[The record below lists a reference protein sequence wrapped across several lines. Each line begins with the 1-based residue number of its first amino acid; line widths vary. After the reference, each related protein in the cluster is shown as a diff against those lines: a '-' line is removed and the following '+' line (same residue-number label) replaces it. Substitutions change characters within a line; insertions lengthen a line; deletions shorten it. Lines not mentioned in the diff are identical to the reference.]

1 MTCTQT
7 CGSATKNNSTPLLT
21 PPAGY
26 NWIKW
31 NRLKKLTADK
41 KNNYFSQEVNYSCG
55 HQFQDI
61 LTVITFSL
69 VTISTTRITRK
80 KLSLS
85 QQNYMKKDYIA
96 MSFCLISPYI
106 HTFCCIT
113 FHSFMHLNH
122 HRGACHF
129 AKQAGKKPVDLAK
142 WKRNNII
149 LEAKFPTRSKH
160 SI

>member
-1 MTCTQT
+1 MCWAFSLWDGEIKFDLHLNLWLCYQKQQHSPAYPT
-7 CGSATKNNSTPLLT
+7 SWLEST
-21 PPAGY
+21 GK
-26 NWIKW
+26 KW

-41 KNNYFSQEVNYSCG
+41 KNNYFCLEVNYSCG

-69 VTISTTRITRK
+69 VTISTIRITRK

-106 HTFCCIT
+106 HTVCCIT
-113 FHSFMHLNH
+113 FQLFMHLNH

-142 WKRNNII
+142 
-149 LEAKFPTRSKH
+149 
-160 SI
+160 